1 MAASTAD
8 GQNNRLPVIIN
19 SLRLTGK
26 LGRKRKNH
34 RNSNAEMAAHSPGN
48 VKFALFFL
56 WCVYTGKFMV
66 EFFFSHQ

>member
-34 RNSNAEMAAHSPGN
+34 RNSNAEIAAHSPGN

-56 WCVYTGKFMV
+56 
-66 EFFFSHQ
+66 